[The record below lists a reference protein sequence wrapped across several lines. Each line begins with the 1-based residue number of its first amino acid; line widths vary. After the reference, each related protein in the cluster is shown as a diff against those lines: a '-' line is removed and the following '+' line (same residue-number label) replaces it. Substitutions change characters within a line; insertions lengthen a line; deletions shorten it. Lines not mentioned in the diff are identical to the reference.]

1 MAAIWQTPKTD
12 WAGATSPSGEYVGDR
27 FNAADFNRIKNN
39 LDYLRDLAVK
49 LYDEFNIPSLGAD
62 RTVADYFY
70 ADEIN
75 QLEENL
81 KTINANTLKRS
92 YGTAPTYMDNGNTM
106 DFAELNRLESAILD
120 LYDRLTNESE
130 GRRMFTWNFGMKGG
144 GL

>member
-1 MAAIWQTPKTD
+1 MAWTTPKTD
-12 WAGATSPSGEYVGDR
+12 WYGTTDADGVYIGDR

-39 LDYLRDLAVK
+39 LDFLRDLAIK
-49 LYDEFNIPSLGAD
+49 LYDEFSLVSLGQD
-62 RTVADYFY
+62 RVPGDYFY

-81 KTINANTLKRS
+81 VTLNANTLRRN
-92 YGTAPTYMDNGNTM
+92 YGAAPVYNANGNTM
-106 DFAELNRLESAILD
+106 DFTELNRLEGAILD
-120 LYDRLTNESE
+120 LYDRLNNQSE